1 MTSNSCSVRPEKFH
15 PYVLPIE
22 IELSVVAL
30 SRINA
35 IVMIISDWHDT
46 CVENWPFLPELYCTR
61 APGEADITKYCV
73 VCIIGGAKS

>member
-1 MTSNSCSVRPEKFH
+1 MYI
-15 PYVLPIE
+15 YVSPIE

-30 SRINA
+30 SRINT

-73 VCIIGGAKS
+73 VCIIGGANP